1 MTEPDFPLVALKKCG
16 HLRMYWIDPLRD
28 VRWASFVSRHPQG
41 SVFHTPS
48 WLEALRRTY
57 GYRPIVLTSRPH
69 AVELVDGIPF
79 CEVKSWIN
87 GSRLV
92 SLPFSDHCQPL
103 LECAGDFGAFT
114 ACLGEH
120 RSRSHWQYV
129 EIRVV
134 GGTVLDREGLSV
146 PTKSERQCDDSIPLG
161 LNGWASDFGKYEEYN
176 FHRINLRSDL
186 GTLFSNFH
194 KSCIQ
199 RKIHRAE
206 RERLEYEA
214 GRSESDLAKFYR
226 LLLLTRRRHG
236 LPPQP
241 ITWFRN
247 LKDCFGESFTI
258 RVASKD
264 GQPIAAILTLLHKST
279 LVYKY
284 GCSDAALHKLGA
296 MPMLFWKA
304 IQEGKHRGAE
314 EFDLGRSN
322 IDDPGLAAFKQ
333 HLGAACSK
341 LTYFRLGRNRPEGS
355 TTDRRLRIARAAFA
369 RMPGQLAQM
378 AGRMVYRHF
387 G

>member
-1 MTEPDFPLVALKKCG
+1 
-16 HLRMYWIDPLRD
+16 MYSIDPLQD
-28 VRWASFVSRHPQG
+28 SRWASFVERHPRG

-57 GYRPIVLTSRPH
+57 GYRPIAFTSSAPGR
-69 AVELVDGIPF
+69 ELSDGIAF

-103 LECAGDFGAFT
+103 LECAEDLAAFT
-114 ACLGEH
+114 ACLTEH
-120 RSRSHWQYV
+120 RGHSDWQYV
-129 EIRVV
+129 EIRLV
-134 GGTVLDREGLSV
+134 GQTDLDGDGGGLLVKGEGQ
-146 PTKSERQCDDSIPLG
+146 RYDSIPFG
-161 LNGWASDFGKYEEYN
+161 VNGCASGFAKYEEYN
-176 FHRINLRSDL
+176 FHRINLRPDP

-199 RKIHRAE
+199 RKIQRAE
-206 RERLEYEA
+206 REGLEYEA
-214 GRSESDLAKFYR
+214 GRSEWDLRKFYR

-241 ITWFRN
+241 LAWFRN
-247 LKDCFGESFTI
+247 LRDCFGESFTI
-258 RVASKD
+258 RFASK
-264 GQPIAAILTLLHKST
+264 GGKPIAAILALLHKST

-284 GCSDAALHKLGA
+284 GCSDAAFHRLGA

-304 IQEGKHRGAE
+304 IQEGKQQGAE
-314 EFDLGRSN
+314 EFDLGRS
-322 IDDPGLAAFKQ
+322 DLDEPGLTVFKQ

-341 LTYFRLGRNRPEGS
+341 LTYIRLGRSRSEAS
-355 TTDRRLRIARAAFA
+355 TADLRFVRAAFA
-369 RMPGQLAQM
+369 RMPGPLAQM
-378 AGRMVYRHF
+378 AGRVLYRHM